1 VRSIPN
7 DPVKQHGSLNMIL
20 NDMFKRFGAV
30 YVNLTPL
37 VKSDSD
43 KELLSQQLHGLR
55 GAMRE
60 LIDQAQGLKKSDVE
74 RS

>member
-1 VRSIPN
+1 
-7 DPVKQHGSLNMIL
+7 MIL